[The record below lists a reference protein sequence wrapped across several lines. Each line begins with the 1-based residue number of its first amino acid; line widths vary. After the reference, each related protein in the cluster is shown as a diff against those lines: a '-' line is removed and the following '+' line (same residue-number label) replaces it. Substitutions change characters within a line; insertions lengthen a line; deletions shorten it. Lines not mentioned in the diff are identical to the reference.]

1 MASPRYLKVTSKNV
15 LLPSGDLRP
24 ATITVDRTLGKIVN
38 VDLRYLGDSEDAD
51 RPIDPNTHLLDA
63 KEKYILPGLVDAHV
77 HLNEPGRTDWEGF
90 WTGTRAAV
98 SGGITTVVDMPLNS
112 IPPTTTLENLEIKR
126 KSAKGQCWTDVA
138 FWGGVIPGNREDLKP
153 LVASG
158 VKGFKC
164 FLIESGVEEFPCV
177 SEEDLQGHM
186 KELEHEP
193 TVLLFHAELEDLSN
207 PIHPDHS
214 SNPTVYQTFLSSRP
228 EDLEVNAISLIIS
241 LQKKYTSLRCHIV
254 HLSAS
259 SALGAIQAAK
269 KSGLKLTV
277 ETCFHYLCLS
287 ADDIPNGRPEFK
299 CCPPIRNQ
307 SNRDNLWKA
316 LMDGDIDCVVS
327 DHSPCVSELKKLEEG
342 DIMGA
347 WGGIN
352 SLGLGLS
359 LLWTEGSKPE
369 RGATL
374 NQIVQ
379 WMSRKTA
386 EHAGLSATKGSL
398 AVGLDG
404 DLVVWD
410 PEAEFK
416 VSKEHFHFKNKVSA
430 YEGLIL
436 KGVVQQTILRGHI
449 VYDRSQNGFDGLTPI
464 GKLL

>member
-1 MASPRYLKVTSKNV
+1 
-15 LLPSGDLRP
+15 
-24 ATITVDRTLGKIVN
+24 
-38 VDLRYLGDSEDAD
+38 
-51 RPIDPNTHLLDA
+51 
-63 KEKYILPGLVDAHV
+63 
-77 HLNEPGRTDWEGF
+77 
-90 WTGTRAAV
+90 
-98 SGGITTVVDMPLNS
+98 
-112 IPPTTTLENLEIKR
+112 
-126 KSAKGQCWTDVA
+126 
-138 FWGGVIPGNREDLKP
+138 
-153 LVASG
+153 
-158 VKGFKC
+158 
-164 FLIESGVEEFPCV
+164 
-177 SEEDLQGHM
+177 
-186 KELEHEP
+186 
-193 TVLLFHAELEDLSN
+193 
-207 PIHPDHS
+207 
-214 SNPTVYQTFLSSRP
+214 
-228 EDLEVNAISLIIS
+228 VNAISLIIR

-416 VSKEHFHFKNKVSA
+416 ARTHFSTCLPLSDSA
-430 YEGLIL
+430 MSRC
-436 KGVVQQTILRGHI
+436 Q
-449 VYDRSQNGFDGLTPI
+449 RSISTSRTRCPHTKDSS
-464 GKLL
+464 